1 MLSLFFYPQPY
12 PLWPQTLQSSSVLLS
27 NIVVYIW
34 IGHFLPEE
42 DDKFLEKVRAAVEE
56 EERQA
61 KAAADTAAAKDAI
74 ATAEVSRKT
83 IQSQRLERGDL
94 HANTGLDKINQDQV
108 TEDKDKSGP
117 APVNELE
124 KGESKGLRS
133 ASLHGSVANLPME
146 FYHYYY
152 GSNHDLGTLIEVN
165 FAICLVNST
174 PTVNLHVFIILIW
187 RPILFVS
194 ICWCM
199 SCFCKKKCQSSLC
212 LTH

>member
-83 IQSQRLERGDL
+83 IQSQRPEPGDL
-94 HANTGLDKINQDQV
+94 HANTGGYKINQDQM
-108 TEDKDKSGP
+108 TEGSGP
-117 APVNELE
+117 GAYLAPETSVLV
-124 KGESKGLRS
+124 SKPWSSECYLG
-133 ASLHGSVANLPME
+133 ANLTNG
-146 FYHYYY
+146 FYTAY
-152 GSNHDLGTLIEVN
+152 I
-165 FAICLVNST
+165 
-174 PTVNLHVFIILIW
+174 
-187 RPILFVS
+187 R
-194 ICWCM
+194 
-199 SCFCKKKCQSSLC
+199 
-212 LTH
+212 